1 MPELIPYYTRIIPKS
16 YPNKDHSR
24 LIRMRIMKGNHGTE
38 IRNYLEQPDISGATV
53 RETHEPGFEMIEIFV
68 ILWRRLIKNKS
79 D

>member
-1 MPELIPYYTRIIPKS
+1 
-16 YPNKDHSR
+16 
-24 LIRMRIMKGNHGTE
+24 MRIMKGNHGTE